1 MDNHELAE
9 WLINCAHIEH
19 KSNCKLAASNDFCK
33 NFSGFSPSPTTFH
46 WLHPLQRSTF
56 AQFDFSTK

>member
-19 KSNCKLAASNDFCK
+19 KSNCKLAASNDFC
-33 NFSGFSPSPTTFH
+33 S
-46 WLHPLQRSTF
+46 
-56 AQFDFSTK
+56 